1 VPARKLMALYW
12 CLMIVLLVAFFRLPD
27 EFNIPLWSAIGLTSV
42 GAVALGVIRNKPR
55 RKAPWILMA
64 AGLMVFLIGDTTY
77 MYLTQFLNW
86 DNPFPSINDAFYQVF
101 YPLVIAALLMLPNS
115 RIAGR
120 DRAGIL
126 DALMLTAALALF
138 FWVLLIDPYVKNELL
153 NPLQK
158 VTSISYPLWDIVI
171 VIIAARLVSSA
182 RKTVSV
188 GLLATGAAALFVA
201 DVLYGLSQ
209 LNSHWM
215 VGTPIDIGWFLM
227 YAAWGAAALH
237 PSMVSLTEP
246 TVVRGSPVTGVR
258 LILLAVSA
266 LVPAA
271 VLVVEGLNGPVRHGN
286 VVAAFSAAIFMLVLL
301 RLYGVVGVHR
311 QAVARERGLREA
323 GAALVSATDATQV
336 DRVVREAVGKLV
348 PPGTDHRVLLTVQTP
363 EATRAGD
370 HGLSRHDS
378 APTVRISPAEAG
390 SAGLRFVRT
399 RELDER
405 AAQSLGDL
413 EMTLV
418 RPLALEDRPSGDPLI
433 GELLVA
439 AKESAL
445 IALSG
450 AVDVLASQAALAL
463 ERISLS
469 NEIARRN
476 SEEYFR
482 TLVHNTADVILI
494 VNDDNSIR
502 YASPS
507 AETVFQDGGL
517 AGRPLRDLVHPEDRE
532 LAWQIL
538 ELVRAGHDGAGIAD
552 WTVLRAD
559 GGLVQVEVSCR
570 DLRNDPTVGGL
581 VLTLRDVT
589 ERRRLE
595 RELTHRAFHDSLTGL
610 ANRVLFNER
619 VQHAVAR
626 ARWSGAVVGVLFMDL
641 DDFKVVNDT
650 LGHEIGDQLLTAVGQ
665 RLAGV
670 LRSNDTAA
678 RLGGDEFAVLIEDAR
693 DPEDVEQVA
702 DRIVKALVKPL
713 LLGGSLV
720 NGSASIGVSTTV
732 DATDG
737 RDLMRQAD
745 LALYVAKG
753 AGKGQWRRYQSA
765 LHTALVE
772 RLELRSALDQAI
784 ADGAFGLEYQPIVT
798 LPEGKTIGFEAL
810 VRWHHPTRGVILP
823 NQFIE
828 VAEDSGLIVPM
839 GNWVLETA
847 LAAAAEWSG
856 LAGERPYL
864 SINVSALQFRS
875 TGFVDKIRQEL
886 ASTGTP
892 PEHLMLEITE
902 SLLLRDDEQVWS
914 DLATLREHG
923 VRVAIDDFG
932 TGYSSLSYLRQVPV
946 DVVKIDK
953 SFIDTMASS
962 EQQRALVGGIVRL
975 ADTLGLRVVAEG
987 IERPTDRDLLVD
999 LGCPF
1004 GQGFLFSGPLAGGD
1018 IPGWLQA
1025 EHVAA

>member
-1 VPARKLMALYW
+1 VPAKKLMVLYW
-12 CLMIVLLVAFFRLPD
+12 CLMIALLVAFFKLPD
-27 EFNIPLWSAIGLTSV
+27 ELNIPLWSAIGLTSV
-42 GAVALGVIRNKPR
+42 AAVVLGVIRNRPR

-64 AGLMVFLIGDTTY
+64 AGLMIFLIGDTTY
-77 MYLTQFLNW
+77 MYLTQFLGW
-86 DNPFPSINDAFYQVF
+86 PNPFPSINDAFYQVF

-138 FWVLLIDPYVKNELL
+138 FWVLLIDPYVKNTLL
-153 NPLQK
+153 TPLQK
-158 VTSISYPLWDIVI
+158 VTSISYPLWDIIV

-188 GLLATGAAALFVA
+188 GLLAAGAAALFVA

-209 LNSHWM
+209 LNAHWE
-215 VGTPIDIGWFLM
+215 VGTPIDVGWFLM

-237 PSMVSLTEP
+237 PSMVALTEP

-258 LILLAVSA
+258 LVLLAVSA
-266 LVPAA
+266 LVPPA

-323 GAALVSATDATQV
+323 GAALLSATDSAQV
-336 DRVVREAVGKLV
+336 DRAVQEAVGKLV
-348 PPGTDHRVLLTVQTP
+348 PPGTDHRVLLTVQTADARP
-363 EATRAGD
+363 GD
-370 HGLSRHDS
+370 HY
-378 APTVRISPAEAG
+378 PSPSG
-390 SAGLRFVRT
+390 GGGAGLRFVRA
-399 RELDER
+399 RELDAR
-405 AAQSLGDL
+405 AADTLGGF

-418 RPLALEDRPSGDPLI
+418 RPLALEDRPSGDPLV

-439 AKESAL
+439 AQESAL

-476 SEEYFR
+476 SEVYFR
-482 TLVHNTADVILI
+482 TLVHTTADVILI
-494 VNDDNSIR
+494 LNDDNSIR

-570 DLRNDPTVGGL
+570 DLRDDPTVGGL

-702 DRIVKALVKPL
+702 DRIVKALVEPL

-975 ADTLGLRVVAEG
+975 ADTLGLQVVAEG

-1018 IPGWLQA
+1018 IAGWLQA